1 MLFLRGARTGSPRR
15 RLARMPPAKMTSME
29 ETQRERGCFLEKGS
43 EPAVILVSSNGAAI
57 LYSTISET
65 AAFKMV
71 GLEMS
76 PSLNV

>member
-1 MLFLRGARTGSPRR
+1 MFLRGARTGSPRR

-43 EPAVILVSSNGAAI
+43 EPAVILVSSNGNGAAV

-65 AAFKMV
+65 ASFKMV
-71 GLEMS
+71 
-76 PSLNV
+76 